1 MKKISTSSSGIFTI
15 KEYEMEEGQDFVSL
29 VKQLC
34 AGPEPVQEIIPYVFE
49 GDDPLGID
57 ANPVSAG
64 DFVKMYPGLKGYG
77 EGLAFDVIVRRE
89 EGHPV
94 TVELTEGS
102 RIIAINTLDQDAE
115 IDDLLGAPSAETGAD
130 TDAKEADLTAETGMG
145 TDAEE
150 ADLTAETGT
159 DTAVK
164 EADLTAETGADA
176 DAIETD
182 SSAGTNDLDSQGMS
196 PDTFLK
202 ILSVAERLKCSTRHC
217 DTSSGRRESV
227 AEHSWRT
234 ALMAMLLSSSG
245 QFDGIDLDRVIRMC
259 LIHDLGE
266 AFTGDIPT
274 FEKSGKDE
282 ETEYRELTGWIGT
295 FPETL
300 KKEFEELFAE
310 MQERKTPEARLFKA
324 LDKLEA
330 VIQHNESDISSWLP
344 LEYDLQF
351 TYGKEEAGQF
361 PYLKQLRD
369 RIDLWTKE
377 KIDNAQNDV

>member
-130 TDAKEADLTAETGMG
+130 TDAKEADLTAETG
-145 TDAEE
+145 
-150 ADLTAETGT
+150 T

-164 EADLTAETGADA
+164 EADPSAD
-176 DAIETD
+176 
-182 SSAGTNDLDSQGMS
+182 GNDMDDRAMS

>member
-1 MKKISTSSSGIFTI
+1 MKKLSTSSSGIFTI
-15 KEYEMEEGQDFVSL
+15 KEYEMEEGQDLVSL

-77 EGLAFDVIVRRE
+77 DGLAFDVIVRRE

-130 TDAKEADLTAETGMG
+130 ADANEADLTTETGMG

-164 EADLTAETGADA
+164 EADPSAD
-176 DAIETD
+176 
-182 SSAGTNDLDSQGMS
+182 GNDMDDRAMS

-282 ETEYRELTGWIGT
+282 ETEYRVLTDWIGA

-300 KKEFEELFAE
+300 KKEFEQLFAE
-310 MQERKTPEARLFKA
+310 MRERKTPEARLFKA

>member
-115 IDDLLGAPSAETGAD
+115 IDDLLGAPSAETV
-130 TDAKEADLTAETGMG
+130 TDEDGKEADLTAGSG
-145 TDAEE
+145 
-150 ADLTAETGT
+150 ADTST
-159 DTAVK
+159 K
-164 EADLTAETGADA
+164 KADLTAETGADA

-234 ALMAMLLSSSG
+234 ALMAMLLSGSG
-245 QFDGIDLDRVIRMC
+245 RFDGIDLDRVIRMC

-282 ETEYRELTGWIGT
+282 EAEYRALTDWIGA

-310 MQERKTPEARLFKA
+310 MQERRTPEARLFKA

-377 KIDNAQNDV
+377 KIKNAQNDL

>member
-1 MKKISTSSSGIFTI
+1 MKKINTSSSGIFTI
-15 KEYEMEEGQDFVSL
+15 KEYEMDEGQDFVSL

-64 DFVKMYPGLKGYG
+64 EFVKMYPRLKGYG

-115 IDDLLGAPSAETGAD
+115 IDDLLGAPSAETGVDTDAKEADLTAETGAD
-130 TDAKEADLTAETGMG
+130 TDAKEADLTAETG
-145 TDAEE
+145 TDTDVKE
-150 ADLTAETGT
+150 ADPTAETGA

-164 EADLTAETGADA
+164 EADPSAD
-176 DAIETD
+176 
-182 SSAGTNDLDSQGMS
+182 GNDMDDRAMS

-282 ETEYRELTGWIGT
+282 EAEYRVLTDWIGT
-295 FPETL
+295 FPQTL

-377 KIDNAQNDV
+377 KIDYAQK

>member
-49 GDDPLGID
+49 GDDSLGID

-130 TDAKEADLTAETGMG
+130 TDAKEADLTAETG
-145 TDAEE
+145 
-150 ADLTAETGT
+150 
-159 DTAVK
+159 
-164 EADLTAETGADA
+164 ADA

-182 SSAGTNDLDSQGMS
+182 SSADTNDMDGPGMS

-234 ALMAMLLSSSG
+234 ALMAMLLSGSG
-245 QFDGIDLDRVIRMC
+245 RFEGIDLDRVIRMC

-282 ETEYRELTGWIGT
+282 EAEYRELTGWIGT

-310 MQERKTPEARLFKA
+310 MRERKTPEARLFKA

-344 LEYDLQF
+344 LEYNLQF

-377 KIDNAQNDV
+377 KIDNAQNDL